1 MPTNVKVILQDL
13 QNYVSEECGRARIEF
28 SFLKEIHFFIVFNIK
43 QKNKEKSIWIR
54 TDIQQRQR
62 KNVIVSHIFVYLKQ
76 NILRF

>member
-13 QNYVSEECGRARIEF
+13 QNYVSEECGRARTEF